1 MKSSSALS
9 TAGSLP
15 HSNAASHRR
24 TLTHEAAQ
32 FICGPALPHG
42 SMAPSSAVVSTQRGV
57 KNTLDSF
64 LRWHLDGAKF
74 DHVFIY
80 LDDPLHDAETEAA
93 IRAEPHWQG
102 RVTLLEATE
111 DFRLREN
118 YQELPSW
125 DELRG
130 SVKTMVQSRQRL
142 NCEHCARLCSKVA
155 TTTWLLHID
164 ADELWMPSAEDA
176 DAGAHFARLEACGCW
191 QFTYRNL
198 EAVPTD
204 AAARRGDYFSS
215 VSVFKQHEDDLP
227 AGALEVAGSAAH
239 DALAFWLRRTH
250 ARIGHTAW
258 FLFYSNGKSAVR
270 IDSSDWRQLVCAG
283 VHGWGC
289 ADVVAMAM
297 GRRVRGW
304 RTNIRK
310 LVERQRSALRVLD
323 GE

>member
-1 MKSSSALS
+1 
-9 TAGSLP
+9 
-15 HSNAASHRR
+15 
-24 TLTHEAAQ
+24 
-32 FICGPALPHG
+32 
-42 SMAPSSAVVSTQRGV
+42 
-57 KNTLDSF
+57 
-64 LRWHLDGAKF
+64 
-74 DHVFIY
+74 
-80 LDDPLHDAETEAA
+80 
-93 IRAEPHWQG
+93 
-102 RVTLLEATE
+102 
-111 DFRLREN
+111 
-118 YQELPSW
+118 
-125 DELRG
+125 
-130 SVKTMVQSRQRL
+130 
-142 NCEHCARLCSKVA
+142 
-155 TTTWLLHID
+155 
-164 ADELWMPSAEDA
+164 MPSAEDA

-204 AAARRGDYFSS
+204 AAASRGDYFSS
-215 VSVFKQHEDDLP
+215 VSVFKQHEDALP
-227 AGALEVAGSAAH
+227 AGALEAAGSAAH

-289 ADVVAMAM
+289 ADVVAMVM